1 MGQDDGSRRE
11 NDAMSMLRRLGRLFG
26 GEADTP
32 RGNPA
37 PPPAA
42 PSPAATPPAFDYDDE
57 RIPKS
62 AKAKIVAILES
73 ITAVEKAM
81 EREQVPS
88 FSRVDTG
95 HMRDIHLPG
104 LVQSY
109 IDVPASHR
117 GEIFRK
123 TGKSAS
129 FLLDASLDKLQERVD
144 SMLRDLAQ
152 HDIDAFTN
160 NTQFINERYSDDENP
175 FR

>member
-95 HMRDIHLPG
+95 QMRDIHLPG